1 MLDDISV
8 CHMQHDM
15 LLLRIII
22 FGMCYACLCWVRNKS
37 NCIYYVVIQPVVLT
51 NVAWYRWIVS
61 VGLPVPNHM
70 IMKFNKSFKR

>member
-22 FGMCYACLCWVRNKS
+22 FGMCYACLAMLWNKS

-51 NVAWYRWIVS
+51 KCCMLSLDCKCWFAGTQSYDNEIQ
-61 VGLPVPNHM
+61 
-70 IMKFNKSFKR
+70 